1 MPETSIKKVMQSEE
15 MMRDDY
21 NPHKKIKPI
30 RYSAKSE
37 LRIRNEPSI
46 MNRFS
51 SQNSPY
57 TSQLGIYEEINHP
70 DRNQVK

>member
-37 LRIRNEPSI
+37 LRIRNEP
-46 MNRFS
+46 
-51 SQNSPY
+51 
-57 TSQLGIYEEINHP
+57 
-70 DRNQVK
+70 